1 MSSCDL
7 GSAAVATKP
16 RSVSQIVGDLRIH
29 WDGSGGD
36 LGMQCTGVKR
46 CVPTADGSEIWLP
59 TSWGEGSLSHDLS
72 IGFHPRWFSRRISEA
87 STVCPSKSCSFDVYA
102 WVCVSIVKICQEMT
116 GCFLEASKPMV
127 TWCKANGR
135 MVSSSVV
142 PTPTWWTVK
151 PQP

>member
-46 CVPTADGSEIWLP
+46 CVPTADGSESGYPPVEVKVVYPMIYPLVFIP
-59 TSWGEGSLSHDLS
+59 G
-72 IGFHPRWFSRRISEA
+72 GFLAAFLKHQQYVLLNLAVSRYMHG
-87 STVCPSKSCSFDVYA
+87 YA
-102 WVCVSIVKICQEMT
+102 YPW
-116 GCFLEASKPMV
+116 
-127 TWCKANGR
+127 
-135 MVSSSVV
+135 
-142 PTPTWWTVK
+142 
-151 PQP
+151 